1 MLKKIKELDK
11 SSFEWKLLLIG
22 KINPQVME
30 SYLDK
35 LTATKIQKLIED
47 ELSKKNQREKIII
60 PIVRTLKWLAM
71 LISLGLCVLL
81 AYRLLM
87 RMEEV
92 IEAIQYHIFLLV
104 FAIVFILIVLI
115 LLNAGLF
122 LLHQSLIRSI
132 KNKEEKIEFMDKYLK
147 FKLKKIR
154 ETNCVSD

>member
-1 MLKKIKELDK
+1 MKKISELDK

-35 LTATKIQKLIED
+35 LTATEIQKLIED

-71 LISLGLCVLL
+71 LISLGLCGLL

-92 IEAIQYHIFLLV
+92 LEAIQYHIFLLV
-104 FAIVFILIVLI
+104 FAIVFLLIVLI

-122 LLHQSLIRSI
+122 LLHRTLIKSI
-132 KNKEEKIEFMDKYLK
+132 QNSSEKIEFMEKHLK
-147 FKLKKIR
+147 INQNKKTVI
-154 ETNCVSD
+154 

>member
-1 MLKKIKELDK
+1 MLKKITELDK
-11 SSFEWKLLLIG
+11 NSFMWKLLLIG
-22 KINPQVME
+22 KINPQIIK

-35 LTATKIQKLIED
+35 LTATEIQKLIED

-71 LISLGLCVLL
+71 LISLGLCGLL

-92 IEAIQYHIFLLV
+92 LEAIQYHIFLLV
-104 FAIVFILIVLI
+104 FAIAFLLIVLI

-122 LLHQSLIRSI
+122 LLQQYLIRSI
-132 KNKEEKIEFMDKYLK
+132 KNKEEKIEFMEKYLK
-147 FKLKKIR
+147 INQNKKNVI
-154 ETNCVSD
+154 